1 MIDYCRKAAQATI
14 RNKGT
19 HLKFCKFNLMKADV
33 IYSILFASLK
43 EYVHI
48 SFCLEQN
55 YTIFSQ

>member
-14 RNKGT
+14 GNKGT
-19 HLKFCKFNLMKADV
+19 HLKFCKFNLMKADI
-33 IYSILFASLK
+33 IYSTPFASLK

-55 YTIFSQ
+55 YIKFSQ